1 MGLRSCLRPDYATPI
16 RHLRSMKRF
25 LIVVGSIALT
35 VTQLTWAQPGRPP
48 GQGGAGGRW
57 HEERRAPRED
67 LRREQVERRQERL
80 PSDESGGRQ
89 MSPDERRELRQQ
101 IRDHGRSIY
110 RDRQ

>member
-1 MGLRSCLRPDYATPI
+1 MNSCLRSDYAPPI
-16 RHLRSMKRF
+16 LSPRPMKRF
-25 LIVVGSIALT
+25 LIIVGTIALT

-48 GQGGAGGRW
+48 GQGGAAGRG

-67 LRREQVERRQERL
+67 FRREQVEPRQERV
-80 PSDESGGRQ
+80 PGEPPGGRQ
-89 MSPDERRELRQQ
+89 MSSDERRELRQQ